1 MSSPL
6 NNQEIIRPINI
17 EDEMKTSYINYAMSV
32 IVARA
37 LPDARDGL
45 KPVQRRIIAAMNDL
59 SLNHNRPFRKCAK
72 VVGDTTGNYHPHG
85 EVSVYDT
92 LVRMA
97 QDFNYRY
104 PLVDGQGNFGSV
116 DGDPPAAMRYTECR
130 MTRLAEALLSDLEKD
145 TVDFVPNYDEKTT
158 EPVVLPARVPN
169 LLINGATGIAVG
181 MATSIPPHNITE
193 VIDGCVALIDN
204 PEATV
209 KDLMRHI
216 KGPDFPTGG
225 VILGRSGILEAYST
239 GRGKITVRA
248 VAGVETKERANRS
261 SIVVSE
267 IPYMVNKAALIVE
280 IADLVRNKV
289 IEGIDDVRDESDM
302 DGTRIVVELK
312 RNENAEVI
320 LNQLYKHT
328 RLQTT
333 FGCIFLALIDNHPV
347 FLNLKQALACFLDHR
362 REVVVRRT
370 RFDLDK
376 AEHRAHI
383 LEGLKIALDHI
394 DAIVALIRAA
404 ADPDTARTQ
413 MMDRF
418 ALSEAQAKAIL
429 DMRLARLTGL
439 ERDKIDEE
447 YRDLLKMIE
456 YYHQVLASPAM
467 VNQIIRD
474 DLLELKKTFG
484 DPRRTQIVDQEGD
497 LDIEDLIAEENMM
510 ITVTHSGYI
519 KRLETNAY
527 RSQRRGGRGM
537 TAMTTKEEDFVEH
550 LFVASTHHYILFF
563 TDRGRCYWLK
573 VYEIPRAGR
582 ATRGKAIVNLLEVE
596 PGETIAAMVPVA
608 QFDES
613 HFLMMATRK
622 GTVKK
627 TNLSAY
633 GNPRKAGIIAIKLEE
648 GDSLLSVVMTGGD
661 DDVILATRDGMAIR
675 FSEKDVRSMG
685 RGTVGVR
692 GVTLREGDE
701 VVGLVVAR
709 ANATLLSVTENGY
722 GKRSAVEDYRKIR
735 RGGRGVIDIQ
745 TSERNGKVVGILEVV
760 DGDDV
765 MLITQRGVAIRT
777 DVNEKQMRIIG
788 RNTQGYRLIRLEEGD
803 RLRAVARLAEKDDEP
818 PAESSSGLQ

>member
-320 LNQLYKHT
+320 LNQ
-328 RLQTT
+328 
-333 FGCIFLALIDNHPV
+333 
-347 FLNLKQALACFLDHR
+347 
-362 REVVVRRT
+362 
-370 RFDLDK
+370 
-376 AEHRAHI
+376 
-383 LEGLKIALDHI
+383 
-394 DAIVALIRAA
+394 
-404 ADPDTARTQ
+404 
-413 MMDRF
+413 
-418 ALSEAQAKAIL
+418 
-429 DMRLARLTGL
+429 
-439 ERDKIDEE
+439 
-447 YRDLLKMIE
+447 
-456 YYHQVLASPAM
+456 
-467 VNQIIRD
+467 
-474 DLLELKKTFG
+474 
-484 DPRRTQIVDQEGD
+484 
-497 LDIEDLIAEENMM
+497 
-510 ITVTHSGYI
+510 
-519 KRLETNAY
+519 
-527 RSQRRGGRGM
+527 
-537 TAMTTKEEDFVEH
+537 
-550 LFVASTHHYILFF
+550 
-563 TDRGRCYWLK
+563 
-573 VYEIPRAGR
+573 
-582 ATRGKAIVNLLEVE
+582 
-596 PGETIAAMVPVA
+596 
-608 QFDES
+608 
-613 HFLMMATRK
+613 
-622 GTVKK
+622 
-627 TNLSAY
+627 
-633 GNPRKAGIIAIKLEE
+633 
-648 GDSLLSVVMTGGD
+648 
-661 DDVILATRDGMAIR
+661 
-675 FSEKDVRSMG
+675 
-685 RGTVGVR
+685 
-692 GVTLREGDE
+692 
-701 VVGLVVAR
+701 
-709 ANATLLSVTENGY
+709 
-722 GKRSAVEDYRKIR
+722 
-735 RGGRGVIDIQ
+735 
-745 TSERNGKVVGILEVV
+745 
-760 DGDDV
+760 
-765 MLITQRGVAIRT
+765 
-777 DVNEKQMRIIG
+777 
-788 RNTQGYRLIRLEEGD
+788 
-803 RLRAVARLAEKDDEP
+803 
-818 PAESSSGLQ
+818 